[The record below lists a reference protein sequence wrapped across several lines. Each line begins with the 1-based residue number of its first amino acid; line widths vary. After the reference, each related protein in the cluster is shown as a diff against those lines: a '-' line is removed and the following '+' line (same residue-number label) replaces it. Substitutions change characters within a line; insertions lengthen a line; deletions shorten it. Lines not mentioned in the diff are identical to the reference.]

1 MLEPDDA
8 AKEIA
13 REHDEIDHLV
23 LRISMLGA
31 GAAAAPGAH
40 DERAAYVHS
49 ACVRFAYHVHA
60 EEKHLHQAMR
70 RHLPDG
76 GYVVEKQRLRDRAV
90 LRTIEYCEH
99 PDMPADE
106 LDVLIGQLVVGIQ
119 DHVEHYD
126 AELLPGLIRAC
137 PLAESR
143 RVAAVLHAGV
153 QAVRD
158 KWKIAN
164 GSAPD
169 RDPTPEAEPAPQR
182 PRRGLRALLRHRAP
196 DANQPSADHNSADH
210 KGYAT

>member
-13 REHDEIDHLV
+13 REHDEIDRLI

-31 GAAAAPGAH
+31 RAGDGAVPGAP

-90 LRTIEYCEH
+90 LRTIECCEL
-99 PDMPADE
+99 PDIPADE
-106 LDVLIGQLVVGIQ
+106 RDVLIGQLVVGVQ
-119 DHVEHYD
+119 DHVERYD

-143 RVAAVLHAGV
+143 RVAVVLHAGV

-164 GSAPD
+164 GSGPE
-169 RDPTPEAEPAPQR
+169 RDPAEDEPAPAR
-182 PRRGLRALLRHRAP
+182 PRRGLRGLLHRRTP
-196 DANQPSADHNSADH
+196 QPEQPSADH

>member
-1 MLEPDDA
+1 MPEPDDA

-13 REHDEIDHLV
+13 REHDEIDRLV

-31 GAAAAPGAH
+31 RAVPGAS

-49 ACVRFAYHVHA
+49 ACVRFTYHVHA

-70 RHLPDG
+70 GHLPDG
-76 GYVVEKQRLRDRAV
+76 AYVVEKQRLRDRAV
-90 LRTIEYCEH
+90 LRTIGYCEL

-106 LDVLIGQLVVGIQ
+106 RDVLIGQLVVGIQ
-119 DHVEHYD
+119 DHVERYD

-164 GSAPD
+164 GSGPE
-169 RDPTPEAEPAPQR
+169 RDPAAGAEPVPEP
-182 PRRGLRALLRHRAP
+182 PRRGLRGLLRRRAP
-196 DANQPSADHNSADH
+196 DAEQPSADPKGADH